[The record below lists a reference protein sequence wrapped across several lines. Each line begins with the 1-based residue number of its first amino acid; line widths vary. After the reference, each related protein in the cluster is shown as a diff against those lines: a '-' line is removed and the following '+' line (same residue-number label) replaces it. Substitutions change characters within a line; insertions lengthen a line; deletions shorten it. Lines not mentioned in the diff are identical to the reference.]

1 VMFTNLPE
9 AHNTVRIYTLD
20 GDMAAELQHDGTD
33 GHGDLSW
40 NLVTRN
46 GQQAVSGIYLY
57 VVQSDNERFSEFI
70 DKFVLVR

>member
-1 VMFTNLPE
+1 
-9 AHNTVRIYTLD
+9 
-20 GDMAAELQHDGTD
+20 
-33 GHGDLSW
+33 
-40 NLVTRN
+40 VTRN